1 MANIKLDHDLSGIY
15 QSLGRMMSLVDEAL
29 SDMTMAYKKRN
40 LKLAEKVMDKDEQ
53 INAMEIKIDH
63 DCILFIARNQ
73 PVAKDLRTVASVHKI
88 LTDLERIGD
97 ITSDICK
104 AMISLREIPFNEID
118 EDIVQLADNT
128 RRMVADSVR
137 SFINEDLQGAYD
149 VIAFDDVIDQA
160 YYRLKDK
167 IAIQMRNQSEIVQV
181 NGLIAQLTIA
191 KYMEKLADH
200 AQNISEWII
209 FTVSGEY
216 KA

>member
-1 MANIKLDHDLSGIY
+1 MANIKIEHDLSGIY
-15 QSLGRMMSLVDEAL
+15 QSLGRMMTLVDEAI
-29 SDMTMAYKKRN
+29 SDMILALKKRD
-40 LKLAEKVMDKDEQ
+40 LKLAERVIDRDEQ

-97 ITSDICK
+97 ITADVCK
-104 AMISLREIPFNEID
+104 SIISLKEYAFNEID
-118 EDIVQLADNT
+118 EDIVALSEDV
-128 RRMVADSVR
+128 RRMVGDAVR
-137 SFINEDLQGAYD
+137 SFVNEDLKGAYD
-149 VIAFDDVIDQA
+149 VIEYDDTIDQA

-167 IAIQMRNQSEIVQV
+167 IVLALKKQTDTTQV
-181 NGLIAQLTIA
+181 NSLVLQLTIA

>member
-1 MANIKLDHDLSGIY
+1 MA
-15 QSLGRMMSLVDEAL
+15 R
-29 SDMTMAYKKRN
+29 
-40 LKLAEKVMDKDEQ
+40 DEQ
-53 INAMEIKIDH
+53 INAMEIKIDT

-97 ITSDICK
+97 ITADVCK
-104 AMISLREIPFNEID
+104 SMISLREIPFNEID
-118 EDIVQLADNT
+118 EDIVQLAENT
-128 RRMVADSVR
+128 RKMVADSVR
-137 SFINEDLQGAYD
+137 SFINEDLSGAYD

-160 YYRLKDK
+160 YYQLKDK
-167 IAIQMRNQSEIVQV
+167 IAIQLRNQGELVQV

>member
-1 MANIKLDHDLSGIY
+1 MANIKIDHDLSGIY

-29 SDMTMAYKKRN
+29 SDMTLSYKKRD
-40 LKLAEKVMDKDEQ
+40 LKLAEKVMDRDEQ

-104 AMISLREIPFNEID
+104 SMISLREIPFNDVD
-118 EDIVQLADNT
+118 EEIVQLADNT
-128 RRMVADSVR
+128 RKMVSDSVR
-137 SFINEDLQGAYD
+137 SFINEDLKGAYD
-149 VIAFDDVIDQA
+149 VIEFDDVIDQA

>member
-1 MANIKLDHDLSGIY
+1 MANIKIDADLSGIY
-15 QSLGRMMSLVDEAL
+15 QSLGRMMTLVDEAIV
-29 SDMTMAYKKRN
+29 DMIMALKKRD
-40 LKLAEKVMDKDEQ
+40 LKLAERVMDRDEQ

-97 ITSDICK
+97 ITADVCK
-104 AMISLREIPFNEID
+104 TIITLKQFAFSEID
-118 EDIVQLADNT
+118 EDIVALAENV
-128 RRMVADSVR
+128 RKMVGDSVR
-137 SFINEDLQGAYD
+137 SFVNEDLKGAYD
-149 VIAFDDVIDQA
+149 VIEYDDTIDQA

-167 IAIQMRNQSEIVQV
+167 IVMALKTQTDTTQV
-181 NGLIAQLTIA
+181 NSLVSQLTIA

-209 FTVSGEY
+209 FTVNGEY
-216 KA
+216 RA

>member
-29 SDMTMAYKKRN
+29 SDMTMSYKKRD
-40 LKLAEKVMDKDEQ
+40 LKLAEKVMDRDEQ

-104 AMISLREIPFNEID
+104 SMISLREIPFNDVD
-118 EDIVQLADNT
+118 EEIVQLADNT
-128 RRMVADSVR
+128 RKMVSDSVR
-137 SFINEDLQGAYD
+137 SFINEDLKGAYD
-149 VIAFDDVIDQA
+149 VIEFDDVIDQA